1 MSTYSLK
8 NKNIMNEFEKSV
20 RGYAAAGIPQVE
32 RAGDNVFILRWG
44 IEPNIVDGETQ
55 GVKFFTR
62 SFAGMP
68 TIGELVDAMVRVQY
82 SISDEL
88 ALLRQR
94 DVKAEEFAA
103 YNEFVEA
110 CKAEAKI
117 MLGINTGNEAEAEQE
132 AE

>member
-1 MSTYSLK
+1 
-8 NKNIMNEFEKSV
+8 MNEFEKSV

-68 TIGELVDAMVRVQY
+68 TMGELVDAMVRVQY

-94 DVKAEEFAA
+94 DGKPEEFAA

-117 MLGINTGNEAEAEQE
+117 MLGINAGNEAEAEPE

>member
-1 MSTYSLK
+1 
-8 NKNIMNEFEKSV
+8 MNEFEKSV
-20 RGYAAAGIPQVE
+20 RGYAAAGSPQVE

-68 TIGELVDAMVRVQY
+68 TMGELVDAMVRVQY

-94 DVKAEEFAA
+94 DGKPEEFAA

-117 MLGINTGNEAEAEQE
+117 MLGINTGSEAEVE
-132 AE
+132 